1 MSDEILMNENNK
13 KLDEKELKGLAGGTS
28 KGTVID
34 SGLAELARRT
44 RPEGPLA
51 KQHSWTTDE
60 HPSNDGNGSL

>member
-1 MSDEILMNENNK
+1 MSDEVLMNENDK

-51 KQHSWTTDE
+51 KQECWTTDE
-60 HPSNDGNGSL
+60 NPVNDSNVSL